1 MKSKI
6 AVFIAAFMMWCLL
19 GWVPDWQHV
28 VTGVVIAAI
37 TAFITGDMFSVHL
50 NVLKYPGKFMWLIC
64 YVGVFFWEMVKAN
77 IDVALKL
84 ASPGLNIK
92 PGIIKI
98 SFSLKSETAAALL
111 ANSVTLASRTVT
123 VDADIK
129 NGILY
134 VHCMALGAAGESACV
149 EKNVRR
155 FENILKR
162 IFE

>member
-1 MKSKI
+1 MI
-6 AVFIAAFMMWCLL
+6 
-19 GWVPDWQHV
+19 
-28 VTGVVIAAI
+28 
-37 TAFITGDMFSVHL
+37 
-50 NVLKYPGKFMWLIC
+50 
-64 YVGVFFWEMVKAN
+64 KAN
-77 IDVALKL
+77 MDVALRL
-84 ASPGLNIK
+84 VPPGLNIE

-98 SFSLKSETAAALL
+98 NFSLKSETAAALL

-129 NGILY
+129 NGVLY
-134 VHCMALGAAGESACV
+134 VHCMALGGAGESACV